1 MMRGMEKEV
10 SHKQRIATSDTGFDE
25 TLSAAVRMNRCLHE
39 LVGDHPDFE
48 VLCQPSGA
56 PYYFRYLPN
65 TLADRLDEIETQQ
78 LINRLNEEIV
88 ESVQRRGFNSV
99 ITIKVRGLV
108 AIQISISSNEI
119 PHTTFE
125 ALARWG
131 RLLHST
137 YQSTSARETELCSS
151 ESHSSPTELSA
162 T

>member
-1 MMRGMEKEV
+1 MEKEV
-10 SHKQRIATSDTGFDE
+10 SRDTRFDE
-25 TLSAAVRMNRCLHE
+25 TKSAALRMNRCLHE

-48 VLCQPSGA
+48 LLCEPTRA
-56 PYYFRYLPN
+56 PYYFRYVPH
-65 TLADRLDEIETQQ
+65 TLAERLDEIEIQQ
-78 LINRLNEEIV
+78 LVDRLNENIV
-88 ESVQRRGFNSV
+88 ENVQCRGFHSV
-99 ITIKVRGLV
+99 MTINVRGLV

-137 YQSTSARETELCSS
+137 YQSTSDMETELCSS
-151 ESHSSPTELSA
+151 ELHSSPTELSA

>member
-1 MMRGMEKEV
+1 MMRRMEKDV
-10 SHKQRIATSDTGFDE
+10 SRKQNVARPDNGFE
-25 TLSAAVRMNRCLHE
+25 EMNSGVVRMNRCLHE

-48 VLCQPSGA
+48 VLCEPTRA

-65 TLADRLDEIETQQ
+65 ALAERLDQLEVQQ
-78 LINRLNEEIV
+78 LVDRLNEEIV
-88 ESVQRRGFNSV
+88 ENVQGRGFKSV
-99 ITIKVRGLV
+99 MTTNAPGFV

-131 RLLHST
+131 RLLHTT
-137 YQSTSARETELCSS
+137 YQSTSEMETDLCSN
-151 ESHSSPTELSA
+151 ELHSSPTEVSA

>member
-1 MMRGMEKEV
+1 MEKEV
-10 SHKQRIATSDTGFDE
+10 SAAHMIATSDTGFEE
-25 TLSAAVRMNRCLHE
+25 TNSVAVSMNRCLHE

-48 VLCQPSGA
+48 LLCEPTRA

-65 TLADRLDEIETQQ
+65 ALAERLDDGEVRK
-78 LINRLNEEIV
+78 LVDRLNEEIV
-88 ESVQRRGFNSV
+88 ESVQGRGFKSV
-99 ITIKVRGLV
+99 MTTNIPGFV

-137 YQSTSARETELCSS
+137 YQSTSEMETNSCSNEL
-151 ESHSSPTELSA
+151 HSSPTEVSA

>member
-1 MMRGMEKEV
+1 MEKDV
-10 SHKQRIATSDTGFDE
+10 SRKQKVARPDNGFE
-25 TLSAAVRMNRCLHE
+25 EMNSGVVRMNRCLHE

-48 VLCQPSGA
+48 VLCEPTRA

-65 TLADRLDEIETQQ
+65 TLADRLDEFEIQQ
-78 LINRLNEEIV
+78 LVNRLNEAIV
-88 ESVQRRGFNSV
+88 ENVQCRGFNSV
-99 ITIKVRGLV
+99 MTIDVDGLV

-131 RLLHST
+131 RLLHTT
-137 YQSTSARETELCSS
+137 YQSTSEMETDLCSN
-151 ESHSSPTELSA
+151 ESHSSPTEVSA